1 MARLFLCPVHFF
13 SFLAI
18 VGFLSFCPLMAQEST
33 DGPVALYDKK
43 LAGSQQLY
51 NGTEY
56 KMHRSRNGE
65 HPFFLSDKYIVGTL
79 NYDGVRYPSVPMYF
93 DIAKGQLVTPYYYDG
108 TWMVFINELI
118 SGFELQ
124 GHQFHYVR
132 DSIENLSTPG
142 FFEVLYDGKLKLYLR
157 HTKAFQEI
165 IEGTEIHAAFRE
177 SQEYF
182 LVRGGRAIRWSEGER
197 IPSLLKD
204 NQADLRVFLRKNPK
218 AGKVDLIRFAE
229 SLID

>member
-1 MARLFLCPVHFF
+1 MHFF
-13 SFLAI
+13 SLLVI
-18 VGFLSFCPLMAQEST
+18 VGYLSLSPLVAQEIVS
-33 DGPVALYDKK
+33 GPVTLYEKK

-108 TWMVFINELI
+108 TWMVFISELI
-118 SGFELQ
+118 TGFELQ
-124 GHQFHYVR
+124 GHQFQYVR
-132 DSIENLSTPG
+132 ETIENLSTPG

-157 HTKAFQEI
+157 HAKVFQEI
-165 IEGTEIHAAFRE
+165 IEGSDIYAEFRE
-177 SQEYF
+177 SREYF
-182 LVRGGRAIRWSEGER
+182 LIHGGKAVRWSEGER
-197 IPSLLKD
+197 IPALLKD
-204 NQADLRVFLRKNPK
+204 KQAELRAYLRKNPK
-218 AGKVDLIRFAE
+218 AGKLDIIRYAE
-229 SLID
+229 SIID